1 LRLKLWLN
9 CFCTLSSY
17 EFLQICLHM
26 FPTFIC
32 STQYAHN
39 PNEVLER
46 DETDPL
52 TGMHVRITRRQV
64 YKDSSGVA
72 GKSFTGAATTRDCLC
87 AFQQLTRQCVE
98 VMAAALGVPAPPLVA
113 AARNVW
119 FAYLHSWQQR
129 ARYPIAECF
138 KMKKGRARFAKRPK
152 TKAALAKERAAAK
165 EEAEEAQNALQ
176 EQNDPENSSNAFT
189 TAAAAGPAAAAA
201 AAAGAAAGVSADSAE
216 EHSGSSD
223 GTDGAASDSEY
234 NGDTAAETDA
244 EDDNTAT
251 ATATASCS
259 TVKQEE
265 GVMLGIKVRPGGW
278 RKRPQFYRTYSS
290 KKSLGTARKTS
301 KEAPT
306 ASELVRIT

>member
-1 LRLKLWLN
+1 
-9 CFCTLSSY
+9 
-17 EFLQICLHM
+17 M
-26 FPTFIC
+26 FHTFTC

-64 YKDSSGVA
+64 YKDRSGVA

-98 VMAAALGVPAPPLVA
+98 AMAAALGVPAPPLVA
-113 AARNVW
+113 AARNAW
-119 FAYLHSWQQR
+119 FAYLHSWQLR

-138 KMKKGRARFAKRPK
+138 RVKQGQARFAKRPK

-165 EEAEEAQNALQ
+165 EEAEEAAAAAKQ
-176 EQNDPENSSNAFT
+176 EQNDPENSSNAAT
-189 TAAAAGPAAAAA
+189 T
-201 AAAGAAAGVSADSAE
+201 AAGAAAGGAGAAAAAVSADSAE
-216 EHSGSSD
+216 EHSDSSD
-223 GTDGAASDSEY
+223 STDNDGAADSDSEH
-234 NGDTAAETDA
+234 NGDAAAETDA
-244 EDDNTAT
+244 EDDSNTTAT
-251 ATATASCS
+251 AAASSTTA
-259 TVKQEE
+259 VKQEE
-265 GVMLGIKVRPGGW
+265 GVLLGIKVRPAGW
-278 RKRPQFYRTYSS
+278 RKRRLYNSTYDT
-290 KKSLGTARKTS
+290 KKHPGTARKTS

>member
-1 LRLKLWLN
+1 M
-9 CFCTLSSY
+9 S
-17 EFLQICLHM
+17 M
-26 FPTFIC
+26 FHIFTY

-64 YKDSSGVA
+64 YKDRSGVA

-98 VMAAALGVPAPPLVA
+98 AMAAALGVPAPPLVA
-113 AARNVW
+113 AARNAW

-138 KMKKGRARFAKRPK
+138 KMKRGRARFAKRPK
-152 TKAALAKERAAAK
+152 TKAALAKERAAAA
-165 EEAEEAQNALQ
+165 EQAEEAAAAKQ
-176 EQNDPENSSNAFT
+176 EQNDTENSPDAP
-189 TAAAAGPAAAAA
+189 TARTVRTNTATAGLSDS
-201 AAAGAAAGVSADSAE
+201 GAE
-216 EHSGSSD
+216 QSD
-223 GTDGAASDSEY
+223 GSDSTDNDDAADSEY

-244 EDDNTAT
+244 EDDSTATTAT
-251 ATATASCS
+251 ATSHTS
-259 TVKQEE
+259 VKIE
-265 GVMLGIKVRPGGW
+265 GALLGLQVRPAGW
-278 RKRPQFYRTYSS
+278 RKRPLMYNPPDAWA
-290 KKSLGTARKTS
+290 KKNIGAARKSS
-301 KEAPT
+301 KEAPS